1 VLLFWLLGYFPMV
14 LLLTWGIAVYLT
26 FIETRQQRMD
36 WRHTLWWMQLTVL
49 THFAGY
55 LALRAWVFYR
65 RRRVT
70 A

>member
-1 VLLFWLLGYFPMV
+1 VLVFWLLGYFPV
-14 LLLTWGIAVYLT
+14 LLLLTWAVAVYLT
-26 FIETRQQRMD
+26 LIETRQRGMD
-36 WRHTLWWMQLTVL
+36 WRHTLWWIQLTVL
-49 THFAGY
+49 VHFPGY